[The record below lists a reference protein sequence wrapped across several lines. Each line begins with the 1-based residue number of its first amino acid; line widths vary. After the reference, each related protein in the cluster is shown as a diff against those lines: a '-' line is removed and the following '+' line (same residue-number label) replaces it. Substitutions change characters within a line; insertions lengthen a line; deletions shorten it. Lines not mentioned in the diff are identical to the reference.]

1 MTSYERFKRMYE
13 HKDADR
19 VPIIDSPWNGT
30 IARWRREGMPKNTDW
45 CDYFDVDKTA
55 SIGVDITPRFEE
67 KVLEETDRYR
77 VITTNWGVTMKQF
90 KEEDSTPQMLDFKVT
105 TAEAWEQA
113 KARMTTGDDR
123 INWEHLRRNFAHWR
137 AEGRWITAGFWF
149 GFDVTHSWMMGTETT
164 LIAMLEEPELV
175 TDIFDTY
182 LSRCE
187 TLFGRI
193 WDAGFHFDEVN
204 WPDDMGY
211 KGTTFFSPTMYRE
224 LLKPYHKRAV
234 DWAHERGI
242 YARLHSCGD
251 ITTLLP
257 DIVDTGVDA
266 VNPLEVKAGV
276 DTLAVKREY
285 GDRIVLH
292 GGINAAKWNDT
303 EAILAE
309 IEEKVPVLKQNGGYI
324 FSSDHSIPND
334 VSLEAMQ
341 QITAAAKRFGSY
353 S

>member
-1 MTSYERFKRMYE
+1 
-13 HKDADR
+13 
-19 VPIIDSPWNGT
+19 
-30 IARWRREGMPKNTDW
+30 
-45 CDYFDVDKTA
+45 
-55 SIGVDITPRFEE
+55 
-67 KVLEETDRYR
+67 
-77 VITTNWGVTMKQF
+77 
-90 KEEDSTPQMLDFKVT
+90 
-105 TAEAWEQA
+105 
-113 KARMTTGDDR
+113 
-123 INWEHLRRNFAHWR
+123 EHLRRNFEHWR

-211 KGTTFFSPTMYRE
+211 KGTTFFSPAMYRE

-309 IEEKVPVLKQNGGYI
+309 IEEKLPVLKQNGGYI